1 MLQMLY
7 RAMSDSLHMFDTG
20 PAAIG
25 LTILGAF
32 VTALIV
38 FLARGW
44 EGLKKHLVENILIVF
59 GGAIATWLLVFIV
72 LLIHLPTKMLAESN
86 DNLARVIRE
95 KRQFS
100 ETINALNSEVTA
112 QKEVIERLNKSGNKR
127 PIIVAAID
135 KNGLPDRFLNAEQKD
150 HLYQDL
156 RRISDDPRQKDYV
169 TVTIAAA
176 YPHDRE
182 SSRLVSQLIGVFEDA
197 HWNVTGQ
204 HVPNN
209 EGVTQGQI
217 PIGIWVSASN
227 NMALF
232 VEGSLLNVGLRAET
246 QPNNKLPPDFKG
258 VLIVVGYKDSP
269 L

>member
-1 MLQMLY
+1 MWS
-7 RAMSDSLHMFDTG
+7 RAISDSFRIFGTG
-20 PAAIG
+20 WTAIG
-25 LTILGAF
+25 LAILGAV
-32 VTALIV
+32 VTAVIV
-38 FLARGW
+38 WLCRGK
-44 EGLKKHLVENILIVF
+44 EELKKHVVENILIVF
-59 GGAIATWLLVFIV
+59 GGSVATWVLVFIV
-72 LLIHLPTKMLAESN
+72 VLIHLPTKMLAESN
-86 DNLARVIRE
+86 DNLTKVIQE

-100 ETINALNSEVTA
+100 ETINALNSEVA
-112 QKEVIERLNKSGNKR
+112 GQKEVIERLNKSENKR
-127 PIIVAAID
+127 PIIAAAID

-197 HWNVTGQ
+197 HWIVTGQ

-217 PIGIWVSASN
+217 PISIWVSASN
-227 NMALF
+227 KMALF
-232 VEGSLLNVGLRAET
+232 VEGSLLNVGLRADT
-246 QPNNKLPPDFKG
+246 QPNDKLPPNFKG